1 MLYKKG
7 SSYLPQMMKLVA
19 VESISILNM
28 YVEARDAV
36 SIRKATIASEPANKQ
51 KRSRSG
57 WYPVRRDLLKRFR
70 RDHLIVLVLSNIP

>member
-28 YVEARDAV
+28 YLEARDAEN
-36 SIRKATIASEPANKQ
+36 IRKATIASEPANKR
-51 KRSRSG
+51 KRRRSG
-57 WYPVRRDLLKRFR
+57 WYPVRDLLKRFR
-70 RDHLIVLVLSNIP
+70 RDHLIVLVLYNIP